1 MVVLALDTT
10 SRQGSSAVAIDG
22 RVVLEL
28 ASDASLPQASR
39 VPGELQT
46 LLCRAQLALRDVDA
60 FAVAVGPGS
69 FTGLRVGIAT
79 MQGLAFDAGKPLIGV
94 SALDALATIAE
105 DLGARAA
112 GPGHLRSSSV
122 GAEGGTVDPTPGARG
137 PGLLT
142 ATWIDAWRGEV
153 YAALYDGVTESEV
166 VTVERPQD
174 ILDRLSGGP
183 CGGAAGS
190 PGGLK
195 ASGYP
200 QTGEVLFIGD
210 GVASHVA
217 AIRDALG
224 SRAAFAAELTPAL
237 AGAIARRAAAALAAG
252 HRPAADDIRP
262 LYVRRPDAEIARDAR
277 ATR

>member
-28 ASDASLPQASR
+28 ASDASLPQAAR
-39 VPGELQT
+39 VPSELQA
-46 LLCRAQLALRDVDA
+46 LLTHAQLALRDVDA

-105 DLGARAA
+105 ELGTR
-112 GPGHLRSSSV
+112 PGQV
-122 GAEGGTVDPTPGARG
+122 GTVDPTPGPGGPGLHGPQRRLAG
-137 PGLLT
+137 EPGLLT

-153 YAALYDGVTESEV
+153 YAALYDGVTETEE

-174 ILDRLSGGP
+174 ILDRLSG
-183 CGGAAGS
+183 ARTVR
-190 PGGLK
+190 LK
-195 ASGYP
+195 ADP
-200 QTGEVLFIGD
+200 TREAPDPTGEVLFIGD

-224 SRAAFAAELTPAL
+224 SRAAFATELTPAL

-277 ATR
+277 VTR